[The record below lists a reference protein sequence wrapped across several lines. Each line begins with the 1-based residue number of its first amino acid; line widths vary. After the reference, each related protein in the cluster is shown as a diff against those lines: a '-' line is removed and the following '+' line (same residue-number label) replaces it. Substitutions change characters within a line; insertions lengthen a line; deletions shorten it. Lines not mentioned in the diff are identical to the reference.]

1 MLYENESE
9 NSTCTSICDP
19 NQQSSLCGEPH
30 GKIAHTYSL
39 FDAVVQKKSNNF
51 FSKNRNSSQNHLVI
65 YLKHGEVDVELIFG
79 KENENKIQELIQAIN
94 RSSIMCKSDS
104 DPLTVLYLENR
115 LTVTDPASTNLISRS
130 SARNTP
136 NLTKKL
142 DDVFSFEKFKSKDSL
157 NEDDHPKT
165 SKDSIKYNPIETRD
179 ENDSKQLEEINPAT
193 FLDRKTYNSSNKS
206 KDSLNA
212 PENESNNESNNDS
225 TVKWTS
231 SQPALFGIS
240 TNKCINPCTRQEM
253 FLDQK
258 IPKNASKLDNEKEEK
273 EPESHLKS
281 ELFDQNILER
291 PSSNPDSLLEKNS
304 ISRNFNSGLCGYESD
319 RSSDDDENSQKLP
332 KTAIF
337 GSAEAGTNPT
347 NANPKPFPNTR
358 KTRTRIRPS
367 SLNLKEMPRR
377 RMSMSY
383 SPTCI
388 RKEILNEEEEEE
400 TEQKG
405 ILNPLESSMVK
416 MRPVKRKPPSKPP
429 RKTLLRVSV
438 MKT

>member
-9 NSTCTSICDP
+9 NSTCASICDP
-19 NQQSSLCGEPH
+19 NHQSSLCGEPH

-51 FSKNRNSSQNHLVI
+51 FSKNRTRNSQNHLVI
-65 YLKHGEVDVELIFG
+65 YLKHGEVNVELIFANNVV

-142 DDVFSFEKFKSKDSL
+142 DDVFSYEKFKSKDSL

-165 SKDSIKYNPIETRD
+165 SKESVKDNPIETRD
-179 ENDSKQLEEINPAT
+179 ENDSKRLEEINPPTT
-193 FLDRKTYNSSNKS
+193 FLDRKTSKSSNKS
-206 KDSLNA
+206 KDSLNDS
-212 PENESNNESNNDS
+212 ENESNNDS
-225 TVKWTS
+225 TLKWTS
-231 SQPALFGIS
+231 SQPALLGIS
-240 TNKCINPCTRQEM
+240 TNECIDPCTRKS
-253 FLDQK
+253 FLHQK
-258 IPKNASKLDNEKEEK
+258 IPKNASKLANEKEEPK
-273 EPESHLKS
+273 SPLKS
-281 ELFDQNILER
+281 TLFDQNILER

-319 RSSDDDENSQKLP
+319 RSSDDYENSQNLP
-332 KTAIF
+332 KTTIF
-337 GSAEAGTNPT
+337 GSAVTDTNPA
-347 NANPKPFPNTR
+347 NPNPKPVPNTR

-388 RKEILNEEEEEE
+388 RKEILNEEEEEK

-405 ILNPLESSMVK
+405 ILNLLESNMVK
-416 MRPVKRKPPSKPP
+416 MRPVKRKPPIKPP

>member
-1 MLYENESE
+1 MLIYENESE
-9 NSTCTSICDP
+9 NSTCASICDP

-30 GKIAHTYSL
+30 GKISHTYSL

-51 FSKNRNSSQNHLVI
+51 FSKNRNSQNPLVI
-65 YLKHGEVDVELIFG
+65 YLKHGEVNVELIFG

-142 DDVFSFEKFKSKDSL
+142 DDVFSYEKFKSKDSL
-157 NEDDHPKT
+157 NEDDHPKI
-165 SKDSIKYNPIETRD
+165 SKESVKDNPIETRD

-193 FLDRKTYNSSNKS
+193 YLDRKTSKSSNKS
-206 KDSLNA
+206 KDSLNDS
-212 PENESNNESNNDS
+212 ENESNNDS
-225 TVKWTS
+225 TLRWTS
-231 SQPALFGIS
+231 SQPALLGIS
-240 TNKCINPCTRQEM
+240 TNECIDPCSRKS
-253 FLDQK
+253 FLHQK
-258 IPKNASKLDNEKEEK
+258 IPKIASKLANEKEE
-273 EPESHLKS
+273 PESPLKS
-281 ELFDQNILER
+281 TLFDQNILER

-304 ISRNFNSGLCGYESD
+304 ISRNFKSGLCGYESD

-332 KTAIF
+332 KTAVS

-347 NANPKPFPNTR
+347 NPKPKPSPNTR

-400 TEQKG
+400 KTEQKG